1 MPNHSAGLQ
10 ENAGGLLVGAL
21 TASQAVLGRHFKEM
35 DLLSRMDGSRELL
48 WGCGDPIRSSQG
60 LP

>member
-48 WGCGDPIRSSQG
+48 WGCGDPI
-60 LP
+60 